1 MKHLP
6 LSKGQ
11 MVSAARV
18 KGMMAANTSAIGT
31 AGPLATVLVIART
44 FGGVA
49 LAEGE

>member
-11 MVSAARV
+11 MVSAAMADSLV
-18 KGMMAANTSAIGT
+18 AANTSAIGT

-44 FGGVA
+44 FGCVA
-49 LAEGE
+49 LAKGE